1 MLMPYAPAAPRPAL
15 RVGLVL
21 AAPWSLAEDLCLD
34 GIEVREARRYAH
46 WLGRELHWR
55 HVTPE
60 QLPQALRAQ
69 QLDLAIGGLSAT
81 PELRAN
87 ARLATFS
94 AQRLG
99 VDTCPRGV
107 GHRHVWAVAR
117 GAWREWASANAYLQ
131 LVRHRPDQA
140 GQPALADIAG
150 SSGT

>member
-1 MLMPYAPAAPRPAL
+1 MSSPYPHAAVRPSL

-21 AAPWSLAEDLCLD
+21 SAPWSLAEDLCLD

-46 WLGRELHWR
+46 WLGRELQWR
-55 HVTPE
+55 NVTPE
-60 QLPQALRAQ
+60 QLPQALRTQ

-94 AQRLG
+94 SQRLG

-107 GHRHVWAVAR
+107 GQRHVWAVAR

-131 LVRHRPDQA
+131 LVRHRPDQTGHA
-140 GQPALADIAG
+140 APSRAADREIA
-150 SSGT
+150 